1 MTTRPTWEI
10 QGYDDAYDPPVWKPL
25 YFYKGRPSDDPQA
38 EVQNDK
44 KRAHVKSI
52 TRSLIAAPDRVLE
65 EREEGLEEFTDF
77 RWIESEETL
86 PKPVGRARPMVRS
99 QEASGGLKRALKGR
113 KKGKSKGSAKGS
125 KR

>member
-1 MTTRPTWEI
+1 MTTRPIWEI
-10 QGYDDAYDPPVWKPL
+10 QGYDDAYDPPIWKPL
-25 YFYKGRPSDDPQA
+25 YFYKGRPDDDPQA
-38 EVQNDK
+38 EAQNEK

-77 RWIESEETL
+77 RFVESTETL

-99 QEASGGLKRALKGR
+99 QGETKSLLKGKKAR
-113 KKGKSKGSAKGS
+113 KKGKSKGSAKAA